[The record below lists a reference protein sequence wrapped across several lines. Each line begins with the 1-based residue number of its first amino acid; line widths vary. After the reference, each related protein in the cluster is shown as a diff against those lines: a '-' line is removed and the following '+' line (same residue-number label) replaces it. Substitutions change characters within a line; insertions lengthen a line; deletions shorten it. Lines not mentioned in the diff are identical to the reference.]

1 MKIDIEGGPAQ
12 VLCDSGSFVF
22 GGFWTPDGKIVFGDL
37 MHPPGLWEVP
47 ATGGVPSP
55 LPGIEHDG
63 YPSSL
68 LPDGRH
74 FIYLDTGSE
83 SGSTYVYVGSLD
95 KKSGQSSKKL
105 VAAIGAGYVPSPDD
119 PDLGYLLF
127 VRPTAPGPAPI
138 RTFAVMAQPF
148 DPRKLELV
156 GEPTAIAE
164 QVSTAAT
171 SLTGTLVY
179 GSGPLPAD
187 MVQLTLFDRQGKTL
201 GTIGEPGVY
210 RQVAFSPDE
219 RRVVAAL
226 LNHQS
231 TGSNLSNLWI
241 YDLARGVSSQF
252 TFSSSNDRDGCP
264 VWSSDGSRVAFCST
278 RGDHARFDLYQR
290 LSNGGGDD
298 EFLFKSDS
306 DVIPQSWSDDGRFL
320 LFGSEGA
327 TVSVLP
333 LDANGHAAGKPF
345 VFVEKGVGIDPRFSP
360 GSHGRPLWVAYSSN
374 ESGRFEIYMRPFD
387 PKSPTGIPPGGGKWQ
402 VSKEGGV
409 SPRWNSD
416 GKELFYVAP
425 DGTVMSV
432 EVSGGTVFE
441 PQAPKPL
448 FKPKGLF
455 PRGSNESLSWDAGSD
470 GKKFILAV
478 SPSATGAAPLIR
490 FVVVLN
496 WPSLLKK

>member
-1 MKIDIEGGPAQ
+1 MIRSGRAAVTAGSRCQLGTIESVGAKTMDPA
-12 VLCDSGSFVF
+12 
-22 GGFWTPDGKIVFGDL
+22 
-37 MHPPGLWEVP
+37 
-47 ATGGVPSP
+47 
-55 LPGIEHDG
+55 
-63 YPSSL
+63 
-68 LPDGRH
+68 
-74 FIYLDTGSE
+74 GSE

-231 TGSNLSNLWI
+231 PAPISPISG
-241 YDLARGVSSQF
+241 F
-252 TFSSSNDRDGCP
+252 T
-264 VWSSDGSRVAFCST
+264 
-278 RGDHARFDLYQR
+278 
-290 LSNGGGDD
+290 
-298 EFLFKSDS
+298 
-306 DVIPQSWSDDGRFL
+306 I
-320 LFGSEGA
+320 
-327 TVSVLP
+327 
-333 LDANGHAAGKPF
+333 
-345 VFVEKGVGIDPRFSP
+345 
-360 GSHGRPLWVAYSSN
+360 
-374 ESGRFEIYMRPFD
+374 
-387 PKSPTGIPPGGGKWQ
+387 
-402 VSKEGGV
+402 
-409 SPRWNSD
+409 
-416 GKELFYVAP
+416 
-425 DGTVMSV
+425 
-432 EVSGGTVFE
+432 
-441 PQAPKPL
+441 
-448 FKPKGLF
+448 
-455 PRGSNESLSWDAGSD
+455 
-470 GKKFILAV
+470 
-478 SPSATGAAPLIR
+478 
-490 FVVVLN
+490 
-496 WPSLLKK
+496 